1 MKQTSHAS
9 YQTHNI
15 QGFGKKRSNK
25 KVALTTVELTETGKA
40 QACLGRAKQAT
51 SERVALAELTEAFR
65 ILRTICR
72 GRIL

>member
-9 YQTHNI
+9 YQTHNV
-15 QGFGKKRSNK
+15 QFGKRRNNK
-25 KVALTTVELTETGKA
+25 KVALTAVELTETGKA